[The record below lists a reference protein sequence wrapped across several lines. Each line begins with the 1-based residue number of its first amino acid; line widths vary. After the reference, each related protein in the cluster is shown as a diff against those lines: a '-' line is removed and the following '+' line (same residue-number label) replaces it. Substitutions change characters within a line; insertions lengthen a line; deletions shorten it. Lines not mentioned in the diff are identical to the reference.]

1 MRHHVFIWAALLLIS
16 SVTLSQIP
24 NWVYSNPSTQEA
36 LFTCLAAWN
45 ADNDAKVELAA
56 CTYYY
61 DIDDPYQSGGYI
73 YLLTTNAMGS
83 LILDNGWVSTNR
95 ACYQCLK
102 WADVNG
108 DGYIDLVAGTSLMV
122 DENTPVLCF
131 LNQGGT
137 LSTTAVPLVTSQAW
151 DVMSLEWGD
160 FNFDGLPDMLIV
172 RADGPPMILPG
183 QATVGGWTVVGS
195 IPVELEMVLSQI
207 ERPLVVNRA
216 LECDVWDVNSDGFLD
231 VVLSAFYATCE
242 LCSDPTQSHYVIGSS
257 FGRGAD
263 FSEAVAYVPSASSPG
278 RVSVLRGN
286 AWDTGV
292 ANVYDF
298 TEQTYN
304 ELLPDAQHYN
314 VEYVSDF
321 SLISLTSSFQP
332 QLLLAIAEAGSQENA
347 NTDPRFRR
355 GRVLRLDRTFTGW
368 SAFDLWKELD
378 QARPEAY
385 SVTWCDL
392 TTSTSQSSTYRLFGS
407 DHLYNIGGSDQFVY
421 HIPVYGIVDAYYTD
435 NGATVQVH
443 CWYSG
448 NGWFGIKESIPSG
461 CIPFIVLQTA
471 SNPDLFFGRRGSV
484 EGYNR

>member
-1 MRHHVFIWAALLLIS
+1 MSHCVFIWAAILFIANVMLAQL
-16 SVTLSQIP
+16 P
-24 NWVYSNPSTQEA
+24 NWVYSNPSTQES
-36 LFTCLAAWN
+36 LFTCIAAWN

-61 DIDDPYQSGGYI
+61 DIDDPYQSGGYV

-83 LILDNGWVSTNR
+83 LVLDNGWISTNR
-95 ACYQCLK
+95 ACYQVLK

-108 DGYIDLVAGTSLMV
+108 DGYTDLVAGTSLMV

-160 FNFDGLPDMLIV
+160 FNFDGLPDLLIV
-172 RADGPPMILPG
+172 RTDGPPMILPG
-183 QATVGGWTVVGS
+183 QATASAWTVIGS
-195 IPVELEMVLSQI
+195 TPVELEISSNE
-207 ERPLVVNRA
+207 ERPRVVNRA
-216 LECDVWDVNSDGFLD
+216 MDSDVWDVNSDGFLD
-231 VVLSAFYATCE
+231 IVLSSHWATCE
-242 LCSDPTQSHYVIGSS
+242 LQSNYTES
-257 FGRGAD
+257 FYEVKTIGRGAD
-263 FSEAVAYVPSASSPG
+263 FSEAVAYVPAATSPG

-286 AWDTGV
+286 AWDSGV

-298 TEQTYN
+298 AINTFI
-304 ELLPDAQHYN
+304 ELLPDVQYFN

-321 SLISLTSSFQP
+321 SLVSLTSSFQP
-332 QLLLAIAEAGSQENA
+332 QLLLAVAEVGSQDTS
-347 NTDPRFRR
+347 TDPRFRR
-355 GRVLRLDRTFTGW
+355 GRVLRLDRTLASW

-392 TTSTSQSSTYRLFGS
+392 TASTAQYATYRLFGS
-407 DHLYNIGGSDQFVY
+407 DHLYNIGGHNQFAY
-421 HIPVYGIVDAYYTD
+421 HIPVYGIIDAYYMD
-435 NGATVQVH
+435 NNGIAVQVQS
-443 CWYSG
+443 WYSG

-461 CIPFIVLQTA
+461 CVPFVVVQTA
-471 SNPDLFFGRRGSV
+471 STPDLFFGRRGSV